1 MLALH
6 DDDAL
11 YAGSARF
18 ELMMNDNESSV
29 VGDKAE
35 KYGVKIRHSKL
46 RDASLGKLPT
56 RIPSTMGILIFMSN
70 GYGFCQKRDY
80 YIPRKIQVKVCKSD
94 IHRDCEKFS
103 NIFPFLSI

>member
-1 MLALH
+1 
-6 DDDAL
+6 
-11 YAGSARF
+11 
-18 ELMMNDNESSV
+18 MMNDNESSV

-35 KYGVKIRHSKL
+35 KYGVKIRYSKL
-46 RDASLGKLPT
+46 RDASLGKLPN